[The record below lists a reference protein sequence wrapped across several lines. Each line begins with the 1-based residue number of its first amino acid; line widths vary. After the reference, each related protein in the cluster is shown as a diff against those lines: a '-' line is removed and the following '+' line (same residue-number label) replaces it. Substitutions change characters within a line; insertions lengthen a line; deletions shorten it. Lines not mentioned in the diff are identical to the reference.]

1 MYKILFIDEEKD
13 TLEDFEDFVEK
24 SPSKAKLEPITMFPL
39 ADLDEMIES
48 IIKLVMLLFLITD

>member
-24 SPSKAKLEPITMFPL
+24 SPLKAKLNPITMFPL
-39 ADLDEMIES
+39 ADLDEMMES
-48 IIKLVMLLFLITD
+48 IIKIAPD